1 MINSAPADPPIAID
15 RVERARGQGDD
26 VRLRLSGRWLIDD
39 PPGEPDAPDALLVIQ
54 LQGRRHRFPADRAPA
69 GAAPLP
75 GTWHAEFTVPSWA
88 VPSRGGQAAVW
99 VGTSVIAVGPPG
111 TPPAA
116 LPSSEPE
123 AASTGP
129 EAAATSPRPS
139 ATSPETEPAAAS
151 PEAEPAAASPEA
163 EPAAASPGADSPE
176 PSGLAEPAPDP
187 GRGGPLATLLL
198 KETVSALHAEL
209 ERRSGEAAQLRGA
222 LADAQSEL
230 DARASRQ
237 AGLESA
243 HGELRHELE
252 QLMTAATRQ
261 RQDFEERMAAA
272 QAELDR
278 AREDAAMATAARDET
293 EAQLARGREQVA
305 AELARAREQIAA
317 LDDRLRTRIEAEHRQ
332 GHEAAALREQ
342 LANANISRDAAI
354 SEAGGLRA
362 ELERLGAEL
371 TVMREQVSAHGG
383 DLGEAQ
389 RLLADARVLT
399 EQLRGDSNP
408 G

>member
-1 MINSAPADPPIAID
+1 MINSASAEPPIAID

-26 VRLRLSGRWLIDD
+26 VRLRLGGRWLIDD
-39 PPGEPDAPDALLVIQ
+39 PPSGPDAPQALLVIQ
-54 LQGRRHRFPADRAPA
+54 LQGRRHRFPASRAAA

-75 GTWHAEFTVPSWA
+75 GTWQAEFTVPSWA
-88 VPSRGGQAAVW
+88 VPSRPGQAALW
-99 VGTSVIAVGPPG
+99 VGTSVIPVGPPG
-111 TPPAA
+111 TPPVPA
-116 LPSSEPE
+116 PSPD
-123 AASTGP
+123 
-129 EAAATSPRPS
+129 
-139 ATSPETEPAAAS
+139 PAAAS
-151 PEAEPAAASPEA
+151 LEPVVASLEPVVASLQPEAATPEPEAEAAT
-163 EPAAASPGADSPE
+163 AD
-176 PSGLAEPAPDP
+176 PSALAELPRDL
-187 GRGGPLATLLL
+187 GRGGPLANLLL

-209 ERRSGEAAQLRGA
+209 ERRSAEAAQLRGG

-252 QLMTAATRQ
+252 QLMAAATRQ
-261 RQDFEERMAAA
+261 RQDFEERLAAA
-272 QAELDR
+272 RDELDR
-278 AREDAAMATAARDET
+278 AREDAAMATASRDET
-293 EAQLARGREQVA
+293 ESQLARAAEQA
-305 AELARAREQIAA
+305 EAELARARDQLAA
-317 LDDRLRTRIEAEHRQ
+317 LEERLRARTDAEHREA
-332 GHEAAALREQ
+332 HEAAALREQ
-342 LANANISRDAAI
+342 LASAHISRDAAI

-399 EQLRGDSNP
+399 EQLRSGSNP
-408 G
+408 V

>member
-1 MINSAPADPPIAID
+1 MINSAPAEPPIAID

-116 LPSSEPE
+116 LPSLEPE

-129 EAAATSPRPS
+129 EAVLPEAAATSPRPA

-151 PEAEPAAASPEA
+151 PEA
-163 EPAAASPGADSPE
+163 GADSPE
-176 PSGLAEPAPDP
+176 PSGSAEPAPDP

-272 QAELDR
+272 QAELDLS
-278 AREDAAMATAARDET
+278 REDAAMATAARDET

-305 AELARAREQIAA
+305 AELTRAREQIAA
-317 LDDRLRTRIEAEHRQ
+317 LDDRLRTRTEAEHRQ
-332 GHEAAALREQ
+332 AHEAAALREQ
-342 LANANISRDAAI
+342 LANAHISRDAAI

>member
-1 MINSAPADPPIAID
+1 MITSASAEPPLAID
-15 RVERARGQGDD
+15 RVERARGQGDE
-26 VRLRLSGRWLIDD
+26 VRLRLTGRWLIDD
-39 PPGEPDAPDALLVIQ
+39 PPSGPDAPEALLVIQ

-69 GAAPLP
+69 EAAPLP
-75 GTWHAEFTVPSWA
+75 GIWHAEFAVPSWA
-88 VPSRGGQAAVW
+88 VPSRPGQAAVW

-111 TPPAA
+111 TPPAPA
-116 LPSSEPE
+116 PSPEPAATSPEPE
-123 AASTGP
+123 AASPEPETASPEPETASPEP
-129 EAAATSPRPS
+129 EAGSPE
-139 ATSPETEPAAAS
+139 PETETGTAFS
-151 PEAEPAAASPEA
+151 
-163 EPAAASPGADSPE
+163 E
-176 PSGLAEPAPDP
+176 PSALAELPPEF
-187 GRGGPLATLLL
+187 GRGGPLANLLL
-198 KETVSALHAEL
+198 RETVSALHAEL
-209 ERRSGEAAQLRGA
+209 QRRSAEAAQLRGA

-252 QLMTAATRQ
+252 QLMAAATRQ
-261 RQDFEERMAAA
+261 RQEFEERRAAA
-272 QAELDR
+272 QDELDR

-293 EAQLARGREQVA
+293 EAL
-305 AELARAREQIAA
+305 LARAREQAEAELAQVRDQIAA
-317 LDDRLRTRIEAEHRQ
+317 LEERLRTRTEAEHREA
-332 GHEAAALREQ
+332 HEAAALREQ
-342 LANANISRDAAI
+342 LAGAHISRDAAI

-399 EQLRGDSNP
+399 EQLRGVSDP

>member
-1 MINSAPADPPIAID
+1 LHRTQARALTRMTNSASAEPPIAID

-39 PPGEPDAPDALLVIQ
+39 PPSGPDAPQALLVIQ
-54 LQGRRHRFPADRAPA
+54 LQGRRHRFPASRGAA

-75 GTWHAEFTVPSWA
+75 GTWQAEFTVPSWA
-88 VPSRGGQAAVW
+88 VPSRPGQAAVW

-111 TPPAA
+111 TPPEPV
-116 LPSSEPE
+116 PSPEPVVASPEPVGSPEPVVAPLEPE
-123 AASTGP
+123 AATPGAEAATPGP
-129 EAAATSPRPS
+129 EAAAASADPS
-139 ATSPETEPAAAS
+139 A
-151 PEAEPAAASPEA
+151 
-163 EPAAASPGADSPE
+163 
-176 PSGLAEPAPDP
+176 LAELAPDP
-187 GRGGPLATLLL
+187 GRGGPLANLLL
-198 KETVSALHAEL
+198 RETVSALHAEL
-209 ERRSGEAAQLRGA
+209 QRRSAEAAQLRGA

-252 QLMTAATRQ
+252 QLMAAATRQ
-261 RQDFEERMAAA
+261 RQDFEERLAAA
-272 QAELDR
+272 QDELDR

-293 EAQLARGREQVA
+293 EAQLARAGEQA
-305 AELARAREQIAA
+305 EAELARARDQLAA
-317 LDDRLRTRIEAEHRQ
+317 LEERLQTRTDAEHREA
-332 GHEAAALREQ
+332 HEAAALREQ
-342 LANANISRDAAI
+342 LASAHISRDAAI

-399 EQLRGDSNP
+399 EQLRGGSNP
-408 G
+408 V

>member
-1 MINSAPADPPIAID
+1 MTNSASAEPPIAID

-39 PPGEPDAPDALLVIQ
+39 PPSGPDAPQALLVIQ
-54 LQGRRHRFPADRAPA
+54 LQGRRHRFPASRGAP

-75 GTWHAEFTVPSWA
+75 GTWQAEFTVPSWA
-88 VPSRGGQAAVW
+88 VPSRPGQAAVW
-99 VGTSVIAVGPPG
+99 VGASVIAVGPPG
-111 TPPAA
+111 TPPEPVPSPEPVAA
-116 LPSSEPE
+116 SPEPVRSPEPVVAPLEPE
-123 AASTGP
+123 AATPGP
-129 EAAATSPRPS
+129 EAEAGSADPS
-139 ATSPETEPAAAS
+139 A
-151 PEAEPAAASPEA
+151 
-163 EPAAASPGADSPE
+163 
-176 PSGLAEPAPDP
+176 LAEPAPDL
-187 GRGGPLATLLL
+187 GRGGPLANLLL

-209 ERRSGEAAQLRGA
+209 ERRSAEAAQLRGA

-230 DARASRQ
+230 DARATRQ

-252 QLMTAATRQ
+252 QLMAAATRQ
-261 RQDFEERMAAA
+261 RQDFEERLSAA
-272 QAELDR
+272 QDELDR

-293 EAQLARGREQVA
+293 EAQLARAGEQA
-305 AELARAREQIAA
+305 EAELARARDQLGA
-317 LDDRLRTRIEAEHRQ
+317 LEERLRTRTDAEHREA
-332 GHEAAALREQ
+332 HEGAALREQ
-342 LANANISRDAAI
+342 LASAHISRDAAI

-399 EQLRGDSNP
+399 EQLRGGSNP
-408 G
+408 V

>member
-1 MINSAPADPPIAID
+1 MINSASAEPPIAID

-39 PPGEPDAPDALLVIQ
+39 PPSGPEAPEALLVIQ
-54 LQGRRHRFPADRAPA
+54 LQGRRHRFPASRTPA

-75 GTWHAEFTVPSWA
+75 GTWNAEFTVPSWA
-88 VPSRGGQAAVW
+88 VPGRPGQAAVW
-99 VGTSVIAVGPPG
+99 IGTSVIAVGPPG
-111 TPPAA
+111 TPPA
-116 LPSSEPE
+116 PVP
-123 AASTGP
+123 
-129 EAAATSPRPS
+129 
-139 ATSPETEPAAAS
+139 SPEPVAAS
-151 PEAEPAAASPEA
+151 PEPVAASPEPVA
-163 EPAAASPGADSPE
+163 EASPEPVAASPEREAVTTFPTELSA
-176 PSGLAEPAPDP
+176 LAELAPDL
-187 GRGGPLATLLL
+187 GRGGPLANLLL
-198 KETVSALHAEL
+198 KETVAALHAEL
-209 ERRSGEAAQLRGA
+209 ERRSTEAAQLRGA

-252 QLMTAATRQ
+252 QLMAAATRQ
-261 RQDFEERMAAA
+261 RQDFEERLAAA
-272 QAELDR
+272 QDELDLS
-278 AREDAAMATAARDET
+278 REDAAMATAARDET
-293 EAQLARGREQVA
+293 EAQLARAGEQA
-305 AELARAREQIAA
+305 GAELVRAREQIAA
-317 LDDRLRTRIEAEHRQ
+317 LEERLRTRTEAEHRDA
-332 GHEAAALREQ
+332 HEAAALREQ
-342 LANANISRDAAI
+342 LASAHISRDAAI

-389 RLLADARVLT
+389 RLLADARLLT
-399 EQLRGDSNP
+399 EQLRGGGNP